1 MAMHSRSALP
11 ASLRTAGL
19 TAMIAGVA
27 VLLAYVCVGLLAQSA
42 LPVRHALWG
51 GSIAAFATALGALPV
66 LFASPPSQR
75 TRDAL
80 FGFGA
85 GVMLA
90 ACTFSLILPGL
101 TAAAQLGSSAW
112 GSAGIMAGAVL
123 LGATALL
130 LVERVLPHEHFIKG
144 VEGPRNRHLRRT
156 WLFVFAIALHNFPE
170 GFAIGASFAGDYV
183 VSAASADVGSVI
195 NGAAG
200 AGAATA
206 LSMGIAIQD
215 VPEGLIVALALLTAG
230 YSRGAS
236 VLLAALTGLI
246 EPLGA
251 FIGVSTIA
259 YSAGLLPWGLG
270 FAAGAMLFVVSHEII
285 PESHRQGHERY
296 ATTGLMAGFV
306 LMLALDA
313 GMA

>member
-1 MAMHSRSALP
+1 MALQSRSASLI
-11 ASLRTAGL
+11 SLRTICLAALIIGVVVLATVALFTLPGLAG
-19 TAMIAGVA
+19 
-27 VLLAYVCVGLLAQSA
+27 Q
-42 LPVRHALWG
+42 PVRHALWG
-51 GSIAAFATALGALPV
+51 ASIAALATGLGALPV

-75 TRDAL
+75 ARDTL

-101 TAAAQLGSSAW
+101 NAAAQLGHGNWA
-112 GSAGIMAGAVL
+112 SAGMMAAAVS
-123 LGATALL
+123 LGAAALFL
-130 LVERVLPHEHFIKG
+130 IERVLPHEHFVKG
-144 VEGPRNRHLRRT
+144 VEGGQPGNIRQT

-170 GFAIGASFAGDYV
+170 GFAIGASFAGDY
-183 VSAASADVGSVI
+183 
-195 NGAAG
+195 AAG
-200 AGAATA
+200 ATA

-230 YSRGAS
+230 YARGVS
-236 VLLAALTGLI
+236 VLLAALSGLV

-251 FIGVSTIA
+251 FIGVSAIA
-259 YSAGLLPWGLG
+259 YAAGLLPWGLG

-285 PESHRQGHERY
+285 PESHRQGHERH
-296 ATTGLMAGFV
+296 ATAGLVGGFV
-306 LMLALDA
+306 MMLALDA